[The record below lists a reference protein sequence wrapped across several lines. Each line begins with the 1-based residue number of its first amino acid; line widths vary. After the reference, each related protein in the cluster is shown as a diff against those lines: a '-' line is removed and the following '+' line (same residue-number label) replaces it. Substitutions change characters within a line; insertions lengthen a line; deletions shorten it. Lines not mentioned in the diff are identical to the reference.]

1 MSRKIIFF
9 LALLMSFTPILSIAA
24 EKENEKVPQRKA
36 IKSYKEIN
44 DYEVLYDM
52 AKKGVGN
59 DITEKVNLQIDS
71 QLTQAPTDSLSETS
85 NQSTLLSPFQIDSI
99 YTTQKIETFI
109 DETGKE
115 VTLYKTTVFSDLYLN
130 ENKDPNEVG
139 ILKDEA
145 DPTGSAKH
153 TLNIYYYTTLNY
165 GYTFAQLYKVEGKWT
180 KLDSRTQIY
189 NASMSGYAVGTQYD
203 SKLIGAPRFDKWK

>member
-1 MSRKIIFF
+1 
-9 LALLMSFTPILSIAA
+9 
-24 EKENEKVPQRKA
+24 
-36 IKSYKEIN
+36 
-44 DYEVLYDM
+44 M

-71 QLTQAPTDSLSETS
+71 QLTKAPTDSLSETS
-85 NQSTLLSPFQIDSI
+85 NQSTLLSPFQTDSI

-109 DETGKE
+109 NETGKE